1 MERLYMMKQEKFQE
15 ELLIEF
21 NELKERLD
29 SLNANLKTKGYREKV
44 GDYQFKLIKK
54 QALGMDMYYN
64 ALSERLKD
72 LNII

>member
-1 MERLYMMKQEKFQE
+1 MMKQEKFQE

-29 SLNANLKTKGYREKV
+29 SLNTNLKNKGYREKV

-54 QALGMDMYYN
+54 QALGMEMYYN

>member
-1 MERLYMMKQEKFQE
+1 MMKQEKFQE

-29 SLNANLKTKGYREKV
+29 SLNTNLKTKGYREKV

-54 QALGMDMYYN
+54 QALGMEMYYN
-64 ALSERLKD
+64 ALYERLKD